1 MRKKIGEEMNPSL
14 VSLQGV
20 ANKYGELMAKKHL
33 EDLLEVFL
41 CEIFKNKEGRLEVE
55 LEAIKG
61 LGVPFIMSLVKACDM
76 QGIELVFLDEMAD
89 TKLEV
94 NFGGSATYASRVQT
108 LTWCMQQYID
118 NGSMSSSCEAM
129 IFP

>member
-41 CEIFKNKEGRLEVE
+41 CEIFKNKRV
-55 LEAIKG
+55 
-61 LGVPFIMSLVKACDM
+61 
-76 QGIELVFLDEMAD
+76 
-89 TKLEV
+89 
-94 NFGGSATYASRVQT
+94 ASR
-108 LTWCMQQYID
+108 
-118 NGSMSSSCEAM
+118 
-129 IFP
+129 

>member
-41 CEIFKNKEGRLEVE
+41 CEIFKNKKGRLEVE

-61 LGVPFIMSLVKACDM
+61 LEVAFIMSLVKACDM

-94 NFGGSATYASRVQT
+94 NFGGS
-108 LTWCMQQYID
+108 L
-118 NGSMSSSCEAM
+118 
-129 IFP
+129 